1 MPGLL
6 ELAPHKV
13 AAHAHG
19 NVEQEGPH
27 WDGHSHGNEG
37 VTWEETAGEGEGGV
51 RKGRGGERIVCV
63 LCVCV
68 CVCVCVCA
76 RVTPCH
82 YCTLQLGTNPISAAA
97 LQSGD

>member
-37 VTWEETAGEGEGGV
+37 VTWKETAGEGEGGV
-51 RKGRGGERIVCV
+51 RKGRGGERIMCV

-68 CVCVCVCA
+68 CVCA
-76 RVTPCH
+76 RAH
-82 YCTLQLGTNPISAAA
+82 YA
-97 LQSGD
+97 LPVLHPPTWH